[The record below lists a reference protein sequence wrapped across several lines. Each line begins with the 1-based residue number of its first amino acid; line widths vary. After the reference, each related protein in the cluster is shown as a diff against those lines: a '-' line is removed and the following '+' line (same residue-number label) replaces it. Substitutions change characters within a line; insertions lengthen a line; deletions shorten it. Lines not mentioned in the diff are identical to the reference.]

1 MSNIQPKKQ
10 DLDGVEYLSAN
21 ESTNIKI
28 SGDDSSSSGA
38 RIELGKDLTTAPI
51 ISHLS
56 GDGFDFGVLGN
67 FTFPQMILSKQKLQ
81 AVVTPL
87 PATDTLKINKKIL
100 LDDGAGNT
108 GTLDINGTDL
118 EISSSGNQLLGGVVT
133 IDTTNNRVGINVP
146 NPTEDFEID
155 GNIQMNTGA
164 TSKIVFYDTP
174 NAHEHGEIDADGELT
189 DGGVIKFQTK
199 VDGGSVTEKLRIN
212 NIGAI
217 SIGGGANYGTSGQ
230 VLTSNGST
238 SAVSWTTPSGGGGIS
253 SFAFFTLNT
262 PQSITSIRPANAIL
276 VYDNIKTTDPT
287 SNIVLDTIA
296 PNAGRIDITDAGT
309 YKIDVTLTADAG
321 SGNRI
326 VSIGQLFINGTADT
340 NCICYAYGR
349 DINNGENTGNIN
361 AILTLTA
368 NSYLEVF
375 VSKTINQPANAI
387 VGTNIAIM
395 KIA

>member
-1 MSNIQPKKQ
+1 MSGIYSTKQPELSQ
-10 DLDGVEYLSAN
+10 LNDVNTVGVSNGDILQYN
-21 ESTNIKI
+21 NGVWY
-28 SGDDSSSSGA
+28 SGG
-38 RIELGKDLTTAPI
+38 IDLT
-51 ISHLS
+51 
-56 GDGFDFGVLGN
+56 G
-67 FTFPQMILSKQKLQ
+67 
-81 AVVTPL
+81 
-87 PATDTLKINKKIL
+87 
-100 LDDGAGNT
+100 
-108 GTLDINGTDL
+108 LDINVDEIDCRVLRVSETADIDGRLANKGVASFVNDEFIFQNGT
-118 EISSSGNQLLGGVVT
+118 SNLGDT
-133 IDTTNNRVGINVP
+133 LYIDNVNNRVGINIS
-146 NPTEDFEID
+146 NPEEDLEID
-155 GNIQMNTGA
+155 GSIQIDSANVARLKFQQSGPSPHA
-164 TSKIVFYDTP
+164 L
-174 NAHEHGEIDADGELT
+174 GEIDGEQDGVN
-189 DGGVIKFQTK
+189 GGQLEFYTK